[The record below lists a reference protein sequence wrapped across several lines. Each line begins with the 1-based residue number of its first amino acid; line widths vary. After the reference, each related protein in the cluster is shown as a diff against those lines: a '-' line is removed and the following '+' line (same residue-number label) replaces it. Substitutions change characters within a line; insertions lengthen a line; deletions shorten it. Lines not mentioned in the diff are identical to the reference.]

1 MTRRPIDPG
10 ISDGAAQDEDS
21 TQAVRDA
28 FALWST
34 GVSVVA
40 VRDDTGV
47 HGLTVSA
54 FMPLSLHPPLILLSL
69 AGDAPVLSYIEGA
82 RRFVVNILG
91 QAQRPLASRF
101 ADRFPI
107 APGVFPASGDP
118 VLPGALAAF
127 VCTLDTTHQ
136 GGDHRIVIG
145 RVERVERHAGM
156 PLLYHE
162 RAYRSLG

>member
-10 ISDGAAQDEDS
+10 GPAGAAQDEDS
-21 TQAVRDA
+21 ERAVRDA
-28 FALWST
+28 FALWSS

-40 VRDDTGV
+40 VRDETGV

-54 FMPLSLHPPLILLSL
+54 FLPLSLHPPLVLLSL

-82 RRFVVNILG
+82 RRFVVNVLG
-91 QAQRPLASRF
+91 QAQRALASRF

-118 VLPGALAAF
+118 VLPDALAAF
-127 VCTLDTTHQ
+127 ICTLDATHA

-145 RVERVERHAGM
+145 RIERVERHAGV